1 MTSTLDRLRRA
12 LPVLAELP
20 APLAERL
27 DLTSLLVPGPEL
39 AAARRELEER
49 LGHHVVSYRAGR
61 ADPPADGARLH
72 LCRLL
77 EPAELT
83 DDDLAAL
90 RAAEASD
97 PGAGAVLVAYAKP
110 MRLRPGG
117 GAAPT
122 SARAARR
129 WSRRRR

>member
-1 MTSTLDRLRRA
+1 MTGTARGALDRLRRA

-27 DLTSLLVPGPEL
+27 DLNSLLVPGPEL

-49 LGHHVVSYRAGR
+49 LGHHVVTYRAGR
-61 ADPPADGARLH
+61 TEPLTDGAGLH

-83 DDDLAAL
+83 EAELAAL
-90 RAAEASD
+90 RAAEASA
-97 PGAGAVLVAYAKP
+97 PGAVLVAYLRP
-110 MRLRPGG
+110 IRLRSG
-117 GAAPT
+117 
-122 SARAARR
+122 
-129 WSRRRR
+129 